1 MWTLVV
7 SAGLSAVDA
16 FAQSY
21 PVKPIRLY
29 VGYTPGGGV
38 DYIGRVVA
46 QKLSEAAGQQ
56 VLVINLPGATGAIA
70 VERVVKSPADGY
82 TLLLITAADTIV
94 PAFRAKLPYDLARD
108 LVQVSPAVT
117 GALMLVV
124 HPSVPARNAKELIAL
139 ARAHPRKLNYGS
151 SGVGN
156 SQHLAGELLKQMAR
170 IDIVHVTYKGTPES
184 VTATVAGEIEM
195 GFPSISTALPLVE
208 AGRLRLLAVTSARRV
223 ASMPSVP
230 TLAES
235 ALPGYN
241 RMTWYGVSAP
251 AGVPAEIVARLNA
264 VIGKGM
270 QAPDVREA
278 LARQG
283 FEAQVSSPEQFGAFV
298 SNEIAQN
305 AQLVKRMS
313 AKTE

>member
-1 MWTLVV
+1 
-7 SAGLSAVDA
+7 
-16 FAQSY
+16 
-21 PVKPIRLY
+21 

-38 DYIGRVVA
+38 DYVGRLLA
-46 QKLSEAAGQQ
+46 QKLSEATGQQ
-56 VLVINLPGATGAIA
+56 VLVVNLPGATGAIA
-70 VERVVKSPADGY
+70 VERVARSPADGY

-94 PAFRAKLPYDLARD
+94 PALRGKLPYDLGRD
-108 LVQVSPAVT
+108 FVQVSPAVT

-139 ARAHPRKLNYGS
+139 ARAQPGKLNYGS

-156 SQHLAGELLKQMAR
+156 SQHLAGELFKQMAR
-170 IDIVHVTYKGTPES
+170 VDIVHVTYKGTPES
-184 VTATVAGEIEM
+184 VVATVSGQIEV
-195 GFPSISTALPLVE
+195 GLPSISTALPLVE
-208 AGRLRLLAVTSARRV
+208 AGRLRPLAVTSARRV

-230 TLAES
+230 TLDES

-241 RMTWYGVSAP
+241 RTTWYGVSAP
-251 AGVPAEIVARLNA
+251 TGVPAEIVARLNA

-278 LARQG
+278 LAKQG
-283 FEAQVSSPEQFGAFV
+283 FEPQVSSPEQFGAFV

-305 AQLVKRMS
+305 AQLIKRMN